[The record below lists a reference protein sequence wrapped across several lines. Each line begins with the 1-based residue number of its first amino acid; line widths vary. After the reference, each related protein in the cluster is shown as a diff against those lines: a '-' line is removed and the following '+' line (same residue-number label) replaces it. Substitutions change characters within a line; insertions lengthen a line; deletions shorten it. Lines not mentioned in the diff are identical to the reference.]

1 MEPENKTTTSVRLR
15 MILEERGLKQSD
27 LVRMCAPYAREFG
40 VSMGRSSISQYVTG
54 KSLPAQRQLSVLSSV
69 LNVSEAWLM
78 GFDVPRERVTR
89 QTESVDV
96 SAIPGIMPIRRKS
109 FPLLG
114 TIACGEPTYAEE
126 QHETWIE
133 ATESIDADFCI
144 RASGD
149 SMSGAH
155 IEDGDIVFIKQ
166 MPVVDNGRIAAVCI
180 GDETTLKYCDYRP
193 ETATLIL
200 TPANPAYRPQIY
212 TGEQLNAIRILGL
225 AVKLQKDLIK

>member
-1 MEPENKTTTSVRLR
+1 MEKVDTSVRLLQI
-15 MILEERGLKQSD
+15 MQERGLKQAD
-27 LVRMCAPYAREFG
+27 ILRLCEPIAAKYG
-40 VSMGRSSISQYVTG
+40 VKIGKSALSQYVSGRVKPTQTPLYILG
-54 KSLPAQRQLSVLSSV
+54 QA
-69 LNVSEAWLM
+69 LNVNEAWLM

-149 SMSGAH
+149 SMNGAH